1 MDLEDAVRE
10 RLTAYIYPNKARTR
24 AQQDAFEEAVEAQ
37 MEYEKSSEAES
48 LPANVQSMTIG
59 KYSVSLKDGQSEYT
73 RGSISPAAWAILFNA
88 GLLRRALPV
97 ARRL

>member
-1 MDLEDAVRE
+1 MDLEDAVRA
-10 RLTAYIYPNKARTR
+10 RLTAYIHPNKARTT
-24 AQQDAFEEAVEAQ
+24 AQLDAFEEAVEAQ
-37 MEYEKSSEAES
+37 VEYEKSGEAES

-59 KYSVSLKDGQSEYT
+59 KYSVTLKDGQSEYT
-73 RGSISPAAWAILFNA
+73 RDTICPATWAILFNA